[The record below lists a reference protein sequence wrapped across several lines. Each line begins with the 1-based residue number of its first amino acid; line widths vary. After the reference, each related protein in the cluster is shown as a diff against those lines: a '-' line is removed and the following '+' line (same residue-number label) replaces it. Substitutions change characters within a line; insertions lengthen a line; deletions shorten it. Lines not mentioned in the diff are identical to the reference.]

1 MRKDFFYIYN
11 FKQALFFIQNG
22 LIPID
27 IDKAKNGDVF
37 HKFIRNEETENIF
50 MKWKKLKYGDAAI

>member
-1 MRKDFFYIYN
+1 MKKEYFYIYN

-37 HKFIRNEETENIF
+37 HKFNRDKNSEDIF
-50 MKWKKLKYGDAAI
+50 MKWKKEKYGDAAI